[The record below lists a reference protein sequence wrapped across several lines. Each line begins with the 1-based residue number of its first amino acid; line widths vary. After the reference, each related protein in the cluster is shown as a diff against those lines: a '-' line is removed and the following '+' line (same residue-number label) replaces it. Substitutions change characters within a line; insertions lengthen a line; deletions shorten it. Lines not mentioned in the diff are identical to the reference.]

1 MPAFKININK
11 GQTMNWQ
18 ELAMTSHYQT
28 AVAIKNEIKQGHI
41 QNSTT
46 GIEELIDALSR
57 SDKRALRSQLTR
69 LMMHII
75 KWQIQPERRSRSWLA
90 TIENARIEIEELLE
104 EEPHLKPQISQL
116 WDKCQNA
123 ANRLAKQETGI
134 KHQFIKLTPE
144 EVFQTEYTLDN

>member
-1 MPAFKININK
+1 
-11 GQTMNWQ
+11 MNWK

-28 AVAIKNEIKQGHI
+28 ALAIKNEIKQGHI
-41 QNSTT
+41 EESTI

-90 TIENARIEIEELLE
+90 SIENAKIEIEDILE
-104 EEPHLKPQISQL
+104 YEPHLKPEMPRL
-116 WDKCQNA
+116 WDKCFNA
-123 ANRLAKQETGI
+123 ANRLAKKETGI
-134 KHQFIKLTPE
+134 KPTLSELTQKD
-144 EVFQTEYTLDN
+144 VFQTEYSLDEEQD

>member
-1 MPAFKININK
+1 MPALKINLNQ
-11 GQTMNWQ
+11 GQPMNWQ

-28 AVAIKNEIKQGHI
+28 AVAIKNALKQGHI
-41 QNSTT
+41 TDSTT

-57 SDKRALRSQLTR
+57 SDKRALRSQLTK

-144 EVFQTEYTLDN
+144 EVFKTEYSLDN